1 MLAKDATTTTDKKG
15 QGIVW
20 SLTGHYDVRSID
32 IMLLDENEKDEI
44 SIS

>member
-1 MLAKDATTTTDKKG
+1 MLAKDSTTTTDKKG
-15 QGIVW
+15 QGIVL

-32 IMLLDENEKDEI
+32 IMLLDEKDEI